1 VTAKIAYLAK
11 GRLHIKDGEGAPRVV
26 ESQFGLS
33 VRVRAVRTSQ
43 QHSWKTEGRGAR
55 FMMGGAAM
63 WGAPARDPSAMRISV
78 TSLSR
83 AREPGQLLYA
93 LETDEVSGLF
103 AVDLATGEE
112 KRLFHGN
119 SSRVQHPSA
128 RPEVELIACSV
139 PHDGGTA
146 NLAVL
151 RADGSDMLEVTEGDS
166 LDLAPVWIPG
176 QAQLLYQSA
185 GLGRDRSGNF
195 EGYGPFA
202 LHTIDLK
209 SGVIATL
216 LEDPAFD
223 YLSPRVAADGTVWTI
238 RRPWKVEAVP
248 SLWRSLLDVV
258 LFPWRLLQ
266 ALFGFLNFFSLSY
279 TGKPLA
285 NGGTAR
291 QKAADMK
298 RMMVWG
304 NLIDA
309 DKEAK
314 KSRARG
320 DEAPA
325 LVPPSWQLVKRAPPG
340 TAPQV
345 VAKGVL
351 AFDLAGDGSVLWSNG
366 SAIFRLAADG
376 AAQTLHRDEQIEQV
390 VALD

>member
-1 VTAKIAYLAK
+1 
-11 GRLHIKDGEGAPRVV
+11 
-26 ESQFGLS
+26 
-33 VRVRAVRTSQ
+33 
-43 QHSWKTEGRGAR
+43 
-55 FMMGGAAM
+55 
-63 WGAPARDPSAMRISV
+63 MRIAV

-93 LETDEVSGLF
+93 LETDEVGGLF
-103 AVDLATGEE
+103 SVDVQSGEE

-119 SSRVQHPSA
+119 STRVLHPSA

-139 PHDGGTA
+139 PHEGGTA

-176 QAQLLYQSA
+176 KPQLLYQSA

-202 LHTIDLK
+202 LNTIDLK
-209 SGVIATL
+209 TGAITPLV
-216 LEDPAFD
+216 EDAGFD
-223 YLSPRVAADGTVWTI
+223 HLCPRVGADGTVWTI
-238 RRPWKVEAVP
+238 RRPWHVEAAP
-248 SLWRSLLDVV
+248 SFWRSLLDVV
-258 LFPWRLLQ
+258 LFPWRLLL

-279 TGKPLA
+279 TGKPLSQ
-285 NGGTAR
+285 GGTAR

-309 DKEAK
+309 DKEAR

-325 LVPPSWQLVKRAPPG
+325 LVPQSWQLVKIVPPSVV
-340 TAPQV
+340 PQV
-345 VAKGVL
+345 VARGVL
-351 AFDLAGDGSVLWSNG
+351 AFDLADDGSVLWSNR
-366 SAIFRLAADG
+366 SAIFRIALDG
-376 AAQTLHRDEQIEQV
+376 ASQTLHKDEQIEQV
-390 VALD
+390 VALG